1 MDVNSISLNRRD
13 ILKVIDFTQKENV
26 SIPQEVVATLGFFD
40 GVHIGHRHL
49 IDQVKAEAKRTG
61 LPSAVIT
68 FPIHPRKVLN
78 ADYQPKLLCGLQ
90 EKLDRLADTG
100 IDYCIVLPFTK
111 ELSELSAEKFISQ
124 VLSKKLNVH
133 TLLIGY
139 DHRFGHNR
147 EEGFE
152 AYKRYGE
159 HTGMNVVLATEYKL
173 DGEDVSSSQVRRLL
187 IAGDVV
193 KANKLLTYN
202 YTLTG
207 KIVEGYQV
215 GRTIGFPTANM
226 KVWEKYK
233 VVPLLGVYAVFVH
246 YEEQVLE
253 GMLYIGK
260 RPTLHDDPEISV
272 EVNIFDFD
280 GDLYNHS
287 LTVEFIDFIRGDE
300 KFDNVKELIDSIQN
314 DKLRVK
320 ERLKQEKR

>member
-1 MDVNSISLNRRD
+1 M
-13 ILKVIDFTQKENV
+13 KVIDLARGDNT
-26 SIPQEVVATLGFFD
+26 ILPQQVVATLGFFD

-49 IDQVKAEAKRTG
+49 IDQVKTEAARLG

-78 ADYQPKLLCGLQ
+78 SDYQPKLLCGYQ
-90 EKLDRLADTG
+90 EKVDQLATTG
-100 IDYCIVLPFTK
+100 VDYCFSLPFTK
-111 ELSELSAEKFISQ
+111 ELSNLDASEFIHR
-124 VLSKKLNVH
+124 VLKDKINVAS
-133 TLLIGY
+133 LLIGY

-152 AYKRYGE
+152 DYRTYGKSL
-159 HTGMNVVLATEYKL
+159 GIDVMQATEFRI
-173 DGEDVSSSQVRRLL
+173 DDQDVSSSRVRRLL

-193 KANKLLTYN
+193 TANRLLTYN
-202 YTLTG
+202 YTLSG

-233 VVPLLGVYAVFVH
+233 VVPLLGVYAVLVH
-246 YEEQVLE
+246 FQNRVLE

-260 RPTLHDDPEISV
+260 RPTLHNDPEISV

-280 GDLYNHS
+280 DDLYNQS

-300 KFDNVKELIDSIQN
+300 KFDNVQELIDSIHR
-314 DKLRVK
+314 DKENVKKRLR
-320 ERLKQEKR
+320 EI

>member
-1 MDVNSISLNRRD
+1 M
-13 ILKVIDFTQKENV
+13 KVIDLARGDNT
-26 SIPQEVVATLGFFD
+26 ILPQQVVATLGFFD

-49 IDQVKAEAKRTG
+49 IDQVKTEAARLG

-78 ADYQPKLLCGLQ
+78 SDYQPKLLCGYQ
-90 EKLDRLADTG
+90 EKVDQLATTG
-100 IDYCIVLPFTK
+100 VDYCFSLPFTK
-111 ELSELSAEKFISQ
+111 ELSNLDASEFIHR
-124 VLSKKLNVH
+124 VLKDKINVAS
-133 TLLIGY
+133 LLIGY

-152 AYKRYGE
+152 DYRTYGKSV
-159 HTGMNVVLATEYKL
+159 GIDVMQATEFRI
-173 DGEDVSSSQVRRLL
+173 DDQDVSSSRVRRLL

-193 KANKLLTYN
+193 TANRLLTYN
-202 YTLTG
+202 YTLSG

-233 VVPLLGVYAVFVH
+233 VVPLLGVYAVLVH
-246 YEEQVLE
+246 FQNRILE

-260 RPTLHDDPEISV
+260 RPTLHNDPEISV

-280 GDLYNHS
+280 DDLYNQS

-300 KFDNVKELIDSIQN
+300 KFDNVQELIDSIHR
-314 DKLRVK
+314 DKENVKKRLR
-320 ERLKQEKR
+320 EI

>member
-1 MDVNSISLNRRD
+1 M
-13 ILKVIDFTQKENV
+13 KVIDLARGDNT
-26 SIPQEVVATLGFFD
+26 ILPQQVVATLGFFD

-49 IDQVKAEAKRTG
+49 IDQVKTEAARLG

-78 ADYQPKLLCGLQ
+78 SDYQPKLLCGYQ
-90 EKLDRLADTG
+90 EKVDQLATTG
-100 IDYCIVLPFTK
+100 VDYCFSLPFTK
-111 ELSELSAEKFISQ
+111 ELSNLDASEFIHR
-124 VLSKKLNVH
+124 VLKDKINVAS
-133 TLLIGY
+133 LLIGY

-152 AYKRYGE
+152 DYLTYGKSV
-159 HTGMNVVLATEYKL
+159 GIDVMQATEFRV
-173 DGEDVSSSQVRRLL
+173 DGQDVSSSRVRRLL

-193 KANKLLTYN
+193 TANRLLTYN
-202 YTLTG
+202 YTLSG

-233 VVPLLGVYAVFVH
+233 VVPLLGVYAVLVH
-246 YEEQVLE
+246 FQNRVLE

-260 RPTLHDDPEISV
+260 RPTLHNDPEISV

-280 GDLYNHS
+280 DDLYNQS

-300 KFDNVKELIDSIQN
+300 KFDNVQELIDSIHR
-314 DKLRVK
+314 DKENVKKRLR
-320 ERLKQEKR
+320 EI

>member
-1 MDVNSISLNRRD
+1 M
-13 ILKVIDFTQKENV
+13 KVIDLARGDNT
-26 SIPQEVVATLGFFD
+26 ILPQQVVATLGFFD

-49 IDQVKAEAKRTG
+49 IDQVKTEAARLG

-78 ADYQPKLLCGLQ
+78 SDYQPKLLCGYQ
-90 EKLDRLADTG
+90 EKVDQLATTG
-100 IDYCIVLPFTK
+100 VDYCFSLPFTK
-111 ELSELSAEKFISQ
+111 ELSNLDASEFIHRVLKEKI
-124 VLSKKLNVH
+124 NVAS
-133 TLLIGY
+133 LLIGY

-152 AYKRYGE
+152 DYLTYGKSV
-159 HTGMNVVLATEYKL
+159 GIDVMQATEFRV
-173 DGEDVSSSQVRRLL
+173 DGQDVSSSRVRRLL

-193 KANKLLTYN
+193 TANRLLTYN
-202 YTLTG
+202 YTLSG

-233 VVPLLGVYAVFVH
+233 VVPLLGVYAVLVH
-246 YEEQVLE
+246 FQNRVLE

-260 RPTLHDDPEISV
+260 RPTLHNDPEISV

-280 GDLYNHS
+280 DDLYNQS

-300 KFDNVKELIDSIQN
+300 KFDNVQELIDSIHR
-314 DKLRVK
+314 DKENVKKRLR
-320 ERLKQEKR
+320 EI

>member
-1 MDVNSISLNRRD
+1 M
-13 ILKVIDFTQKENV
+13 KVIDLARGDNT
-26 SIPQEVVATLGFFD
+26 ILPQQVVATLGFFD

-49 IDQVKAEAKRTG
+49 IDQVKTEAARLG

-78 ADYQPKLLCGLQ
+78 SDYQPKLLCGYQ
-90 EKLDRLADTG
+90 EKVDQLATTG
-100 IDYCIVLPFTK
+100 VDYCFSLPFTK
-111 ELSELSAEKFISQ
+111 ELSNLDASEFIHR
-124 VLSKKLNVH
+124 VLKDKINVAS
-133 TLLIGY
+133 LLIGY

-152 AYKRYGE
+152 DYLTYGKSV
-159 HTGMNVVLATEYKL
+159 GIDVMQATEFRV
-173 DGEDVSSSQVRRLL
+173 DGQDVSSSRVRRLL

-193 KANKLLTYN
+193 TANRLLTYN
-202 YTLTG
+202 YTLSG

-233 VVPLLGVYAVFVH
+233 VVPLLGVYAVLVH
-246 YEEQVLE
+246 FQNRILE

-260 RPTLHDDPEISV
+260 RPTLHNDPEISV

-280 GDLYNHS
+280 DDLYNQS

-300 KFDNVKELIDSIQN
+300 KFDNVQELIDSIHR
-314 DKLRVK
+314 DKENVKKRLR
-320 ERLKQEKR
+320 EI

>member
-1 MDVNSISLNRRD
+1 M
-13 ILKVIDFTQKENV
+13 KVIDLARGDNT
-26 SIPQEVVATLGFFD
+26 ILPQQVVATLGFFD

-49 IDQVKAEAKRTG
+49 IDQVKTEAARLG

-78 ADYQPKLLCGLQ
+78 SDYQPKLLCGYQ
-90 EKLDRLADTG
+90 EKVDQLATTG
-100 IDYCIVLPFTK
+100 VDYCFSLPFTK
-111 ELSELSAEKFISQ
+111 ELSNLDASEFIHR
-124 VLSKKLNVH
+124 VLKDKINVAS
-133 TLLIGY
+133 LLIGY

-152 AYKRYGE
+152 DYRTYGKSV
-159 HTGMNVVLATEYKL
+159 GIDVMQATEFRV
-173 DGEDVSSSQVRRLL
+173 DGQDVSSSRVRRLL

-193 KANKLLTYN
+193 TANRLLTYN
-202 YTLTG
+202 YTLSG

-233 VVPLLGVYAVFVH
+233 VVPLLGVYAVLVH
-246 YEEQVLE
+246 FQNRILE

-260 RPTLHDDPEISV
+260 RPTLHNDPEISV

-280 GDLYNHS
+280 DDLYNQS

-300 KFDNVKELIDSIQN
+300 KFDNVQELIDSIHR
-314 DKLRVK
+314 DKENVKKRLR
-320 ERLKQEKR
+320 EI

>member
-1 MDVNSISLNRRD
+1 M
-13 ILKVIDFTQKENV
+13 KVIDLARGDNT
-26 SIPQEVVATLGFFD
+26 ILPQQVVATLGFFD

-49 IDQVKAEAKRTG
+49 IDQVKTEAARLG

-78 ADYQPKLLCGLQ
+78 SDYQPKLLCGYQ
-90 EKLDRLADTG
+90 EKVDQLATTG
-100 IDYCIVLPFTK
+100 VDYCFSLPFTK
-111 ELSELSAEKFISQ
+111 ELSNLDASEFIHR
-124 VLSKKLNVH
+124 VLKDKINVAS
-133 TLLIGY
+133 LLIGY

-152 AYKRYGE
+152 DYRIYGKSV
-159 HTGMNVVLATEYKL
+159 GIDVMQATEFRV
-173 DGEDVSSSQVRRLL
+173 DGQDVSSSRVRRLL

-193 KANKLLTYN
+193 TANRLLTYN
-202 YTLTG
+202 YTLSG

-233 VVPLLGVYAVFVH
+233 VVPLLGVYAVLVH
-246 YEEQVLE
+246 FQNRILE

-260 RPTLHDDPEISV
+260 RPTLHNDPEISV

-280 GDLYNHS
+280 DDLYNQS

-300 KFDNVKELIDSIQN
+300 KFDNVQELIDSIHR
-314 DKLRVK
+314 DKENVKKRLR
-320 ERLKQEKR
+320 EI

>member
-1 MDVNSISLNRRD
+1 M
-13 ILKVIDFTQKENV
+13 KVIDLARGDNT
-26 SIPQEVVATLGFFD
+26 ILPQQVVATLGFFD

-49 IDQVKAEAKRTG
+49 IDQVKTEAARLG

-78 ADYQPKLLCGLQ
+78 SDYQPKLLCGYQ
-90 EKLDRLADTG
+90 EKVDQLATTG
-100 IDYCIVLPFTK
+100 VDYCFSLPFTK
-111 ELSELSAEKFISQ
+111 ELSNLDASEFIHRVLKEKI
-124 VLSKKLNVH
+124 NVAS
-133 TLLIGY
+133 LLIGY

-152 AYKRYGE
+152 DYRTYGKSL
-159 HTGMNVVLATEYKL
+159 GIDVMQATEFRI
-173 DGEDVSSSQVRRLL
+173 DDQDVSSSRVRRLL
-187 IAGDVV
+187 IAGDVAT
-193 KANKLLTYN
+193 ANRLLTYN
-202 YTLTG
+202 YTLSG

-233 VVPLLGVYAVFVH
+233 VVPLLGVYAVLVH
-246 YEEQVLE
+246 FQNRILE

-260 RPTLHDDPEISV
+260 RPTLHNDPEISV

-280 GDLYNHS
+280 DDLYNQS

-300 KFDNVKELIDSIQN
+300 KFDNVQELIDSIHR
-314 DKLRVK
+314 DKENVKKRLR
-320 ERLKQEKR
+320 EI

>member
-1 MDVNSISLNRRD
+1 M
-13 ILKVIDFTQKENV
+13 KVIDLARGDNT
-26 SIPQEVVATLGFFD
+26 ILPQQVVATLGFFD

-49 IDQVKAEAKRTG
+49 IDQVKTEAARLG

-78 ADYQPKLLCGLQ
+78 SDYQPKLLCGYQ
-90 EKLDRLADTG
+90 EKVDQLATTG
-100 IDYCIVLPFTK
+100 VDYCFSLPFTK
-111 ELSELSAEKFISQ
+111 ELSNLDASEFIHRVLKEKI
-124 VLSKKLNVH
+124 NVAS
-133 TLLIGY
+133 LLIGY

-152 AYKRYGE
+152 DYRTYGKSV
-159 HTGMNVVLATEYKL
+159 GIDVMQATEFRI
-173 DGEDVSSSQVRRLL
+173 DDQDVSSSRVRRLL

-193 KANKLLTYN
+193 TANRLLTYN
-202 YTLTG
+202 YTLSG
-207 KIVEGYQV
+207 KIVEGKQV

-233 VVPLLGVYAVFVH
+233 VVPLLGVYAVLVH
-246 YEEQVLE
+246 FQNRVLE

-260 RPTLHDDPEISV
+260 RPTLHNDPEISV

-280 GDLYNHS
+280 DDLYNQS

-300 KFDNVKELIDSIQN
+300 KFDNVQELIDSIHR
-314 DKLRVK
+314 DKENVKKRLR
-320 ERLKQEKR
+320 EI

>member
-1 MDVNSISLNRRD
+1 M
-13 ILKVIDFTQKENV
+13 KVIDLARGDNT
-26 SIPQEVVATLGFFD
+26 ILPQQVVATLGFFD

-49 IDQVKAEAKRTG
+49 IDQVKTEAARLG

-78 ADYQPKLLCGLQ
+78 SDYQPKLLCGYQ
-90 EKLDRLADTG
+90 EKVDQLATTG
-100 IDYCIVLPFTK
+100 VDYCFSLPFTK
-111 ELSELSAEKFISQ
+111 ELSNLDASEFIHR
-124 VLSKKLNVH
+124 VLKDKINVAS
-133 TLLIGY
+133 LLIGY

-152 AYKRYGE
+152 DYRTYGKSL
-159 HTGMNVVLATEYKL
+159 GIDVMQATEFRI
-173 DGEDVSSSQVRRLL
+173 DDQDVSSSRVRRLL

-193 KANKLLTYN
+193 TANRLLTYN
-202 YTLTG
+202 YTLSG

-233 VVPLLGVYAVFVH
+233 VVPLLGVYAVLVH
-246 YEEQVLE
+246 FQNRILE

-260 RPTLHDDPEISV
+260 RPTLHNDPEISV

-280 GDLYNHS
+280 DDLYNQS

-300 KFDNVKELIDSIQN
+300 KFDNVQELIDSIHR
-314 DKLRVK
+314 DKENVKKRLR
-320 ERLKQEKR
+320 EI

>member
-1 MDVNSISLNRRD
+1 M
-13 ILKVIDFTQKENV
+13 KVIDLARGDNT
-26 SIPQEVVATLGFFD
+26 ILPQQVVATLGFFD

-49 IDQVKAEAKRTG
+49 IDQVKTEAARLG

-78 ADYQPKLLCGLQ
+78 SDYQPKLLCGYQ
-90 EKLDRLADTG
+90 EKVDQLATTG
-100 IDYCIVLPFTK
+100 VDYCFSLPFTK
-111 ELSELSAEKFISQ
+111 ELSNLDASEFIHR
-124 VLSKKLNVH
+124 VLKDKINVAS
-133 TLLIGY
+133 LLIGY

-152 AYKRYGE
+152 DYRRYGKSV
-159 HTGMNVVLATEYKL
+159 GIDVMQATEFRI
-173 DGEDVSSSQVRRLL
+173 DDQDVSSSRVRRLL

-193 KANKLLTYN
+193 TANRLLTYN
-202 YTLTG
+202 YTLSG

-233 VVPLLGVYAVFVH
+233 VVPLLGVYAVLVH
-246 YEEQVLE
+246 FQNRILE

-260 RPTLHDDPEISV
+260 RPTLHNDPEISV

-280 GDLYNHS
+280 DDLYNQS

-300 KFDNVKELIDSIQN
+300 KFDNVQELIDSIHR
-314 DKLRVK
+314 DKENVKKRLR
-320 ERLKQEKR
+320 EI

>member
-1 MDVNSISLNRRD
+1 MKIIELEHN
-13 ILKVIDFTQKENV
+13 DFSALPQK
-26 SIPQEVVATLGFFD
+26 VVATTGFFD
-40 GVHIGHRHL
+40 GVHIGHQHL
-49 IDQVKAEAKRTG
+49 INQVKAEAKRVG

-68 FPIHPRKVLN
+68 FPVHPRKVLN
-78 ADYQPKLLCGLQ
+78 SEYQPKLLCGYH
-90 EKLDRLADTG
+90 EKLERLATTG
-100 IDYCIVLPFTK
+100 IDYCISLPFTV
-111 ELSELSAEKFISQ
+111 
-124 VLSKKLNVH
+124 VLSQMSANQFITKVLKETINVH
-133 TLLIGY
+133 TLLIGH

-147 EEGFE
+147 EEGFNE
-152 AYKRYGE
+152 YKAYGE
-159 HTGMNVVLATEYKL
+159 AAGINVIQATEFRYK
-173 DGEDVSSSQVRRLL
+173 DGDVSSSQVRRLL

-193 KANKLLTYN
+193 QANELLTYN
-202 YTLTG
+202 YTLSG

-246 YEEQVLE
+246 YEDQILE

-260 RPTLHDDPEISV
+260 RPTLHNDPEISV

-300 KFDNVKELIDSIQN
+300 KFETVEKLIASIHR
-314 DKLRVK
+314 DKTDVRK
-320 ERLKQEKR
+320 RLMEVEK

>member
-1 MDVNSISLNRRD
+1 M
-13 ILKVIDFTQKENV
+13 KVIDLARGDNT
-26 SIPQEVVATLGFFD
+26 ILPQQVVATLGFFD

-49 IDQVKAEAKRTG
+49 IDQVKTEAARLG

-78 ADYQPKLLCGLQ
+78 SDYQPKLLCGYQ
-90 EKLDRLADTG
+90 EKVDQLATTG
-100 IDYCIVLPFTK
+100 VDYCFSLPFTK
-111 ELSELSAEKFISQ
+111 ELSNLDASEFIHRVLKEKI
-124 VLSKKLNVH
+124 NVAS
-133 TLLIGY
+133 LLIGY

-152 AYKRYGE
+152 DYRTYGKSV
-159 HTGMNVVLATEYKL
+159 GIDVMQATEFRV
-173 DGEDVSSSQVRRLL
+173 DGQDVSSSRVRRLL

-193 KANKLLTYN
+193 TANRLLTYN
-202 YTLTG
+202 YTLSG

-233 VVPLLGVYAVFVH
+233 VVPLLGVYAVLVH
-246 YEEQVLE
+246 FQNRILE

-260 RPTLHDDPEISV
+260 RPTLHNDPEISV

-280 GDLYNHS
+280 DDLYNQS

-300 KFDNVKELIDSIQN
+300 KFDNVQELIDSIHR
-314 DKLRVK
+314 DKENVKKRLR
-320 ERLKQEKR
+320 EI